1 MQALQE
7 ENEKLKKENEMLKER
22 MDYLR
27 AVQATHID
35 DINDTHAKYRD
46 MVLTLK
52 TQKNKLSKKNT
63 ELRKEIK
70 EVKEEN
76 ERLEEELHAYKNTEY
91 DDIQNIQELNEE
103 IEKLKKENEK
113 LNKEN
118 EKLEEEMKARKS
130 LCNHFEMMNKKNYE
144 DKMALRKEIETL
156 KTN

>member
-70 EVKEEN
+70 EVKEERDEFKRQYEKQRMTSN
-76 ERLEEELHAYKNTEY
+76 DRLDELAKIVCPHSIYQDHKRIKEGC
-91 DDIQNIQELNEE
+91 L
-103 IEKLKKENEK
+103 KLSLENEK
-113 LNKEN
+113 LKE
-118 EKLEEEMKARKS
+118 EK
-130 LCNHFEMMNKKNYE
+130 
-144 DKMALRKEIETL
+144 RKEPCIVDYYSQ
-156 KTN
+156 

>member
-63 ELRKEIK
+63 ELRKEI
-70 EVKEEN
+70 
-76 ERLEEELHAYKNTEY
+76 
-91 DDIQNIQELNEE
+91 
-103 IEKLKKENEK
+103 EKLK
-113 LNKEN
+113 
-118 EKLEEEMKARKS
+118 EEVKTRKS

-144 DKMALRKEIETL
+144 DKMESLKQIDNLKEEIEQL
-156 KTN
+156 KIKTN